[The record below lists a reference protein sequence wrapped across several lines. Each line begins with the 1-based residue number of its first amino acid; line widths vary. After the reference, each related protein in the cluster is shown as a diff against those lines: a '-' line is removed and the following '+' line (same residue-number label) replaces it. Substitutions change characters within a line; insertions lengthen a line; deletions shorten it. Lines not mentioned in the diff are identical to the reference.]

1 MAQGNPLLAA
11 WGSDTLRLF
20 ELSEAGFV
28 QRASTAFAHN
38 VNAGP
43 DYPPQFFFPRDSGFV
58 GGVRASTNT
67 VRTATTFTQTL
78 SQISAQ
84 SVSGGGAVGAQN
96 GFLTFNPVDN
106 LYISIA
112 QVHPSSTNAVGLVN
126 ADGTISAVGST
137 TLAYA
142 NLPLLGAKLRMAS
155 MAPDG
160 TIVARGAAVDAS
172 TYNDIFVRPV
182 DDTTKYGFLA
192 ATRKPYHN
200 LYAWDVHG
208 WSADS
213 RFFLAGT
220 KSPNGFVEINKR
232 YAYDTL
238 TKVGEIR
245 LAGFY
250 PTAIAFSPNTRYVAI
265 TWTDGT
271 AVKTVIYRRYGNTF
285 SHAMEVPVF
294 GAING
299 YVIGWTAD
307 GQYLIDA
314 ANRKAMKYEGG
325 VFSPADEIMAN
336 VPAGIVSM
344 AVSTHVKHVTGRGML
359 YDGAVSDLV
368 RGRVNLA
375 SLKLALLKDGA
386 GFIQSQTS
394 LAAVTAN
401 GTLEAWG
408 NGWPLGGKP
417 IPNVR
422 MVETSPSTFSYRG
435 DSIKQVIVDGNLTAR
450 YGVIYDDA
458 NANKKPLLFIDFQ
471 RELFAEKDTE
481 VTLTFDSLGFITYS
495 A

>member
-28 QRASTAFAHN
+28 QRGSTAFVHSTGT
-38 VNAGP
+38 GP
-43 DYPPQFFFPRDSGFV
+43 EYLPQLFFPRDSSYV
-58 GGVRASTNT
+58 GGVRAHSSNNRQ
-67 VRTATTFTQTL
+67 VATFTQAL
-78 SQISAQ
+78 GQIGTQ
-84 SVSGGGAVGAQN
+84 IVGGGGTTGGQN

-106 LYISIA
+106 LYINLA
-112 QVHPSSTNAVGLVN
+112 QVFATSSFVAGFVN
-126 ADGTISAVGST
+126 VDGSISTAGSNTI
-137 TLAYA
+137 AYG
-142 NLPLLGAKLRMAS
+142 NIPQLGAKLRMAS

-160 TIVARGAAVDAS
+160 TIIARGAAVDAS
-172 TYNDIFVRPV
+172 TYNDIFVRPI
-182 DDTTKYGFLA
+182 DDATKYGFLA
-192 ATRKPYHN
+192 ATRKQYHN

-220 KSPNGFVEINKR
+220 RAANGFVEINKR

-238 TKVGEIR
+238 TKIGEIR

-271 AVKTVIYRRYGNTF
+271 ALKTLIYRRFGNTF
-285 SHAMEVPVF
+285 SHVLEIPDF
-294 GAING
+294 GASSG

-325 VFSPADEIMAN
+325 VFSPADEIMTN

-344 AVSTHVKHVTGRGML
+344 ALSTHVKHVTGRGML

-386 GFIQSQTS
+386 GFIQSQNS

-458 NANKKPLLFIDFQ
+458 NVNKKPLLFIDFQ
-471 RELFAEKDTE
+471 KELFAEKDTE
-481 VTLTFDSLGFITYS
+481 LTLTFDSLGFITYS